1 MTKPVK
7 TREEMEREG
16 WKESSLTVGQHLER
30 TVEMYE
36 ELGFEVYLE
45 EVDPKDCEEC
55 TACYQS
61 GKEKLYR
68 VYTKPLNLEPGRKRS
83 A

>member
-1 MTKPVK
+1 MTKK
-7 TREEMEREG
+7 TKEELEREG
-16 WKESSLTVGQHLER
+16 WKESSLTGGQHLER
-30 TVEMYE
+30 AVEICE

-55 TACYQS
+55 TACYES

-68 VYTKPLNLEPGRKRS
+68 IYTRSGADLGRRDRYQE
-83 A
+83 